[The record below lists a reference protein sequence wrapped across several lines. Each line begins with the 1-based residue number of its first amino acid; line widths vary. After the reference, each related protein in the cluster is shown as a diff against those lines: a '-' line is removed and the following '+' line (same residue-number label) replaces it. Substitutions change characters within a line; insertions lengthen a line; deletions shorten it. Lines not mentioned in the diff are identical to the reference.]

1 MLILVEDVNDNVPVF
16 EPHTP
21 SILVREHSSTPLQLI
36 SLVAHDKDSGIYGQV
51 IYSLESDQL
60 EDLDLFSVSTM
71 NNRAELKLVGEYFHE
86 KKKDFLSGQLSFDE
100 ILIFVGDL
108 DYERQSLHQLR
119 IVAKDRAN
127 FGRINSATT
136 GILIKVQDI
145 EDKAPAFISVPSISR
160 ISEDVPTFSEVRLL
174 LTHFFSSQ
182 FD

>member
-1 MLILVEDVNDNVPVF
+1 M
-16 EPHTP
+16 
-21 SILVREHSSTPLQLI
+21 SIFT
-36 SLVAHDKDSGIYGQV
+36 
-51 IYSLESDQL
+51 
-60 EDLDLFSVSTM
+60 
-71 NNRAELKLVGEYFHE
+71 
-86 KKKDFLSGQLSFDE
+86 KKKKISYLANFHFDE

-160 ISEDVPTFSEVRLL
+160 ISEDVPTFSEVRR
-174 LTHFFSSQ
+174 
-182 FD
+182 

>member
-1 MLILVEDVNDNVPVF
+1 MIMSRFSNLTPQAFWSGNIHQRHYNLYPWWLMTKTLEFMVKWFILWNQINLKTWTCSAFPQWTTELNWN
-16 EPHTP
+16 
-21 SILVREHSSTPLQLI
+21 S
-36 SLVAHDKDSGIYGQV
+36 
-51 IYSLESDQL
+51 
-60 EDLDLFSVSTM
+60 SVSIFT
-71 NNRAELKLVGEYFHE
+71 E
-86 KKKDFLSGQLSFDE
+86 KKRFLISGQLSFDE

-160 ISEDVPTFSEVRLL
+160 ISEDVPTFSEVRR
-174 LTHFFSSQ
+174 
-182 FD
+182 